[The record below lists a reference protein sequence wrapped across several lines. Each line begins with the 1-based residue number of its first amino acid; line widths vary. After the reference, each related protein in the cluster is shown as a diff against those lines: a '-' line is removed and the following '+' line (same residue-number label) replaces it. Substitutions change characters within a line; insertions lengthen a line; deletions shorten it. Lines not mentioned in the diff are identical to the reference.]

1 MLEYTCRYFS
11 EYYRKGGIGVVNF
24 FNFIL
29 SVIAGIYSYYI
40 CKWLDGD
47 K

>member
-1 MLEYTCRYFS
+1 MMTMLRTSSRREVFPLENILAFIIS
-11 EYYRKGGIGVVNF
+11 VVAGVV
-24 FNFIL
+24 
-29 SVIAGIYSYYI
+29 SYYI

>member
-1 MLEYTCRYFS
+1 MADIILTFLIS
-11 EYYRKGGIGVVNF
+11 VVAGVV
-24 FNFIL
+24 
-29 SVIAGIYSYYI
+29 SYYI

>member
-1 MLEYTCRYFS
+1 MDILFCNASLGNGKE
-11 EYYRKGGIGVVNF
+11 VNLVEE
-24 FNFIL
+24 IL
-29 SVIAGIYSYYI
+29 LSVIVSVIAGVVTHII

>member
-1 MLEYTCRYFS
+1 MAE
-11 EYYRKGGIGVVNF
+11 
-24 FNFIL
+24 IL
-29 SVIAGIYSYYI
+29 TAFLVSVIAGVVSYYI